1 MKRFT
6 LILSLLCFVCF
17 GVNAQ
22 VLKVS
27 DAPVNGEW
35 SENTT
40 WYLIQNMK
48 GGVVSILNTT
58 TDGKLSLA
66 NSTTPADDDANALW
80 CIVGNEKTGYQ
91 FYNKASGT
99 GKVLYASRAL
109 NAGAASFN
117 MADKT
122 GVVNEFFD
130 IAKSQKNGYLVVKDH
145 DNQNNYWNDRDKNL
159 AYWNSTGAT
168 DDDGSSFAFL
178 DVEGFNTTVDKI
190 DNMLKDAGVEY
201 SARNL
206 ATEET
211 LYSNAPCTDTRYGD
225 QFTSWKVL
233 FDGNTSSFFHSE
245 YAAGKTSI
253 DKLDHYLRVD
263 AGEQGT
269 NSIIFTYTTRNVG
282 SGECHPSHVVIE
294 GSNSAD
300 GDYTM
305 IKEYKS
311 DELPNYAALKFTS
324 EPLNWETPYRY
335 IRFRVVS
342 TYLNKKDNG
351 NKAYFYL
358 SEFGMTTVPNVSV
371 GSEYEEYKD
380 ELTALYG
387 VISEAKNAE
396 NIQNRTLAF
405 NNVKYAYE
413 AVERVLNKEYYAL
426 GDKIEELRVFV
437 DDKGSAVGYF
447 NTSDDFVTTF
457 NNAVAV
463 HENVASGKNDYVASF
478 EALNALTA
486 PAVNLPVDGMFYR
499 IISHCTKDHRANQ
512 EVYVSKDGDM
522 HFGKIADNMA
532 AGTIGHIFQFVPAEN
547 GKFYIYNVQR
557 GVYMQKVGGQGTPA
571 KVTTDKNSAK
581 PVAIKR
587 LGVDNIIGIYP
598 DGQEMMHAQDA
609 QSKIVG
615 WDETNVTDGSA
626 WIITEVEDITALSQ
640 EVAIGDAGYA
650 TLCLGYN
657 AAIPTGVEAYA
668 VSSTNSTH
676 AIMTQ
681 ITDVIPANEAVI
693 LKLAEGAEAKIY
705 QFNYVASANEVEN
718 MLQGSTVDTYIDGA
732 AYVLGYDV
740 NDTEKENVV
749 FAPAKLTDGKW
760 LNNANKAYL
769 PAPANAEGI
778 KSYSL
783 RFEDGTTAIENVEVE
798 NEVKAIYDLTG
809 RRVEAITAPGIYIVN
824 GKKVLVK

>member
-27 DAPVNGEW
+27 DAPEGENW
-35 SENTT
+35 AENTT

-48 GGVVSILNTT
+48 GGVVSISNTT
-58 TDGKLSLA
+58 TGGKLSLA

-201 SARNL
+201 SARIL

-211 LYSNAPCTDTRYGD
+211 LYSNAKCYGKPANWND
-225 QFTSWKVL
+225 NFESWSVL
-233 FDGNTSSFFHSE
+233 LDNDIKTHFHSIYGSE
-245 YAAGKTSI
+245 TSE
-253 DKLDHYLRVD
+253 DNLDHYLRVD

-269 NSIIFTYTTRNVG
+269 NSIIFTYTTRNIGV
-282 SGECHPSHVVIE
+282 GECHPSHVVIE

-311 DELPNYAALKFTS
+311 GLPNGGALKFTS
-324 EPLNWETPYRY
+324 EPLSWETTYRY

-342 TYLNKKDNG
+342 TYLNNKDGG
-351 NKAYFYL
+351 NKAFFYL

-426 GDKIEELRVFV
+426 GDKIEELKKYI
-437 DDKGSAVGYF
+437 DYQGLSVGYF
-447 NTSDDFVTTF
+447 NISDDFLAIF
-457 NNAVAV
+457 YAAVAV
-463 HENVASGKNDYVASF
+463 YENAESCKDDYVDSLA
-478 EALNALTA
+478 ALDAL
-486 PAVNLPVDGMFYR
+486 AVPEINLPVDGEFYLIR
-499 IISHCTKDHRANQ
+499 SAVK
-512 EVYVSKDGDM
+512 
-522 HFGKIADNMA
+522 
-532 AGTIGHIFQFVPAEN
+532 EN
-547 GKFYIYNVQR
+547 GYMYAALDNNAVGDKDETNKVCWVASRTPSNMGIWECEIEDGNIYFKNVHTASYFFSTMTYYPTTLSETEKAVITFKGLGEGQ
-557 GVYMQKVGGQGTPA
+557 VNIKVNGA
-571 KVTTDKNSAK
+571 C
-581 PVAIKR
+581 I
-587 LGVDNIIGIYP
+587 
-598 DGQEMMHAQDA
+598 HAQDNGY
-609 QSKIVG
+609 VVP
-615 WDETNVTDGSA
+615 WDGGLNTASA
-626 WIITEVEDITALSQ
+626 WYVDKIASPVDYTLTVGA
-640 EVAIGDAGYA
+640 AGYA
-650 TLCLGYN
+650 TLMLGYN
-657 AAIPTGVEAYA
+657 ATIPAIDGEDCGVFVATIEGEYA
-668 VSSTNSTH
+668 VLKE
-676 AIMTQ
+676 IEG
-681 ITDVIPANEAVI
+681 VLPANTAVI
-693 LKLAEGAEAKIY
+693 VKAAPE
-705 QFNYVASANEVEN
+705 NYTFEYTTETATVANNDLRGTLYNKNITE
-718 MLQGSTVDTYIDGA
+718 D
-732 AYVLGYDV
+732 AYVLGKD
-740 NDTEKENVV
+740 ENNVAYLGLAV
-749 FAPAKLTDGKW
+749 KTDGVW

-769 PAPANAEGI
+769 PAPENTQGV